1 MPTTEV
7 VHLSLL
13 QLQLFTPTLAHKA
26 YSRVGRESTTQQ
38 LCKDDLNSPTQNLCR
53 ATYITDL
60 RAFSIH
66 SNPHR
71 IGLNILPLANL
82 DVFLCPFKSFPQ
94 VSHENFLFSEW
105 ELIWTFKKE
114 DCQIHLK
121 IYWWDPKADFT
132 PYSLSFDRNPC
143 CKLDRNVSPPTEYSI
158 RKQYKE
164 GYLPMPPT
172 PADGSSQHDS
182 QVEWVREL

>member
-82 DVFLCPFKSFPQ
+82 DVFLCPFKSFPLIQ
-94 VSHENFLFSEW
+94 YEYLKCCGATPQSGMVLFVCFFHWNEKP
-105 ELIWTFKKE
+105 LLPILTK
-114 DCQIHLK
+114 
-121 IYWWDPKADFT
+121 
-132 PYSLSFDRNPC
+132 
-143 CKLDRNVSPPTEYSI
+143 
-158 RKQYKE
+158 KQY
-164 GYLPMPPT
+164 
-172 PADGSSQHDS
+172 
-182 QVEWVREL
+182 